1 MINRRTLLAST
12 GAASMAGAAGPAN
25 AKGAGTVKIVDLKVE
40 SLVAPLGL
48 DTPRPH
54 LSWRL
59 ASGRA
64 GARQAAYRIG
74 VSSTA
79 AKLARGDFDLWDTGR
94 IASADSL
101 GHAYAGIQPP
111 ARSQVFWRVE
121 VWDDLGARAIAASSW
136 EMGLLTTQDWSAQW
150 IAAEAERDRLDR
162 LAGFTWVWSGEAQPK
177 QPRNFRL
184 GFELKAAAEGVLLV
198 GAVDR
203 LQGVWID
210 DQAQT
215 VLQAGS
221 IDFAKPPLT
230 EIPVKLA
237 AGRHVIAGQV
247 KVEGGILPS
256 PTGAFGALLR
266 LELADGGRLWITTDG
281 RCRTSLEE
289 PSGWRAADF
298 DDSHW
303 ARAERLAIQPATP
316 WPAKP
321 AVLMRKAF
329 EARGAIASARLYASA
344 LGGFQARIN
353 GQLVD
358 DALMAPGY
366 TDFRRRTPYRTYDV
380 TRLVKTGENAVGFW
394 VADGWFASVIAPGS
408 RFALGDAPR
417 RLLAQL
423 EITYADG
430 SRQVVATDPTWKLR
444 ESAVRSAEI
453 YNGEVFDARLA
464 IEGWDQP
471 GPALNDWEAVAS
483 APPPPT
489 PLCADI
495 IAPVR
500 VTQVLSAAKRT
511 DLSDDV
517 AVFDFGQNFAGVP
530 QVSLLG
536 PEGAVV
542 TMKFAEVLTAD
553 GHADQANLRAARAT
567 DRYICA
573 GAAKGETYQ
582 PAFTFHGF
590 RYVEV
595 SGLKGLKRFDLKAGV
610 IHTDLPLT
618 ASVAIQDPT
627 IQGVWRNALWSQ
639 RSNFVGIPTDCP
651 QRDERLGWTGDAQ
664 VFWDAAAF
672 NMDVELFTRRFTE
685 ELRLA
690 QDAEGGF
697 PLFAPISSGPP
708 ASIGP
713 TPGWSDAGVVLPWTA
728 WRRSGSTAVIEE
740 NWSAM
745 QRYLAAIA
753 KANPD
758 GLWSRKRG
766 IDFGDWLALDAKSPW
781 DETTPKGLIATA
793 LWAHNCAMM
802 ADMALATGRQD
813 EAAAFQAQR
822 ERIVTAF
829 QKAFVQA
836 DGQIG
841 NGSQTSYILPLRFD
855 LLTPAQRLDAGARLA
870 AAIQARGSLT
880 TGFLGTPYILD
891 ALADSGQAS
900 MAMWLLRRR
909 GFPSWGYMLDKGATT
924 MWERWNSDTGDVA
937 MNSFNH
943 YALGAV
949 SGFIMRRLVGI
960 DALEPGFRRILVR
973 PLITASSRQG
983 AGKHVS
989 PMGLIQTDWSVSPS
1003 GRLRLALVVPA
1014 NAKAQ
1019 LVLPKGRYTHNG
1031 AVLAPA
1037 SVAAISASD
1046 AVFELS
1052 AGSHRIDGDI
1062 QTLSA

>member
-1 MINRRTLLAST
+1 MINRRTLLATT
-12 GAASMAGAAGPAN
+12 GAASMASAASAGAAAAPS
-25 AKGAGTVKIVDLKVE
+25 VVDLKVE
-40 SLVAPLGL
+40 SLVSPLGL

-79 AKLARGDFDLWDTGR
+79 DKLARGDFDLWDTGR

-101 GHAYAGIQPP
+101 GHVYAGVQPP
-111 ARSQVFWRVE
+111 ARSRAVGRVE
-121 VWDDLGARAIAASSW
+121 VWDELGARAAAVSSW
-136 EMGLLTTQDWSAQW
+136 EMGLTAPQDWSAQW

-162 LAGFTWVWSGEAQPK
+162 LAGFDWVWSGEAQPK
-177 QPRNFRL
+177 QSRNFRL
-184 GFELKAAAEGVLLV
+184 GFDLKHAAEGVLLV

-203 LQGVWID
+203 LEGVWID
-210 DQAQT
+210 DQPQA
-215 VLQAGS
+215 VLQSAPN
-221 IDFAKPPLT
+221 DFAKPPLS

-237 AGRHVIAGQV
+237 AGRHVVAGQV
-247 KVEGGILPS
+247 KVDGGILPS
-256 PTGAFGALLR
+256 ASGAFGALLR
-266 LELADGGRLWITTDG
+266 LDLADGGKLWITTKG
-281 RCRTSLEE
+281 TCRTSLES
-289 PSGWRAADF
+289 PDDWRTADF
-298 DDSHW
+298 DDSRW
-303 ARAERLAIQPATP
+303 PIAERLDAQPATP
-316 WPAKP
+316 WPARP

-353 GQLVD
+353 GQRID
-358 DALMAPGY
+358 DALLAPGY
-366 TDFRRRTPYRTYDV
+366 TDYRRRTPYRTYDV
-380 TRLVKTGENAVGFW
+380 TRLVKAGSNALGFW

-408 RFALGDAPR
+408 RFALGTAPR

-423 EITYADG
+423 EITYVDG

-464 IEGWDQP
+464 IEDWDQP
-471 GPALNDWEAVAS
+471 GPALAGWEDVAI
-483 APPPPT
+483 APPPPA
-489 PLCADI
+489 PLSADI

-500 VTQVLSAAKRT
+500 VTQVLSPARRV

-536 PEGAVV
+536 PEGDVV

-553 GHADQANLRAARAT
+553 GRADQANLRAARAT
-567 DRYICA
+567 DRYVCA

-595 SGLKGLKRFDLKAGV
+595 SGLKGLKRFELKAGV

-618 ASVAIQDPT
+618 ASVAIKDPT
-627 IQGVWRNALWSQ
+627 IEGLWRNALWSQ

-672 NMDVELFTRRFTE
+672 NMDVELFTRRFME

-697 PLFAPISSGPP
+697 PIFAPIASGPP

-728 WRRSGSTAVIEE
+728 WRRSGSTAVIED
-740 NWSAM
+740 NWEAM
-745 QRYLAAIA
+745 RRYLAAIA

-802 ADMALATGRQD
+802 ADMALATGRRQ
-813 EAAAFQAQR
+813 EAADFQAQR
-822 ERIVTAF
+822 ERIVAAF
-829 QKAFVQA
+829 QKAFVHD

-870 AAIQARGSLT
+870 AAIRARGSLT

-891 ALADSGQAS
+891 ALADSGQAGV
-900 MAMWLLRRR
+900 AMSLLTRR

-937 MNSFNH
+937 MNSYNH

-973 PLITASSRQG
+973 PLIAASSRQG
-983 AGKHVS
+983 AGKYVS
-989 PMGLIQTDWSVSPS
+989 PMGLIQTDWRVSQAGQLS
-1003 GRLRLALVVPA
+1003 LALEVPA
-1014 NAKAQ
+1014 NATAQ
-1019 LVLPKGRYTHNG
+1019 LVLPKGRYRRDG
-1031 AVLAPA
+1031 APLAPA
-1037 SVAAISASD
+1037 SVAARQASD
-1046 AVFELS
+1046 AVFELA
-1052 AGSHRIDGDI
+1052 AGSHRIEGDI
-1062 QTLSA
+1062 QALSA